1 MSAIAAALLLVQPVA
16 APPAVPTVA
25 SAPALP
31 ADWSALD
38 ELPLHRRWSG
48 SAAITAFVRDEVTS
62 GRCQAATAGPGG
74 QTLRI
79 ELAILI
85 GTAGQVRRIVPR
97 AIDCVAVEQY
107 AAGLLLRLARDN
119 VVTAGIAGETWF
131 RAAFTFGWAE

>member
-1 MSAIAAALLLVQPVA
+1 MSVIAAALLLVQPVA
-16 APPAVPTVA
+16 APAV
-25 SAPALP
+25 SATPPLP
-31 ADWSALD
+31 ADWSTLD

-85 GTAGQVRRIVPR
+85 GTAGQIRRIVPR

-119 VVTAGIAGETWF
+119 VVTTGIVGETWF